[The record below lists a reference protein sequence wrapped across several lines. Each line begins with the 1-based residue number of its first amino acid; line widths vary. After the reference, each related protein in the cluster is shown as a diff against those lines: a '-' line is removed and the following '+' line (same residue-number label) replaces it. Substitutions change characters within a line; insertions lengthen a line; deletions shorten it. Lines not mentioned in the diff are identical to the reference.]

1 MKLLCSYLIDDGVY
15 NIYLLITVL
24 LPCLIYQGVMK
35 IKAKSNMKKM
45 PAKYYVGVYAFLVYL
60 WAVFKVTGIGLLA
73 DIIRPGIRGG
83 VNLRPFADLGT
94 GFWLNIVMFLPLG
107 IVTPCIWKKCESAR
121 YTVMLGFAVSLLIE
135 CSQIL
140 NGRATDIDDLIAN
153 TAGFLVGYLTAQGFL
168 ELFDKKRTNMES

>member
-1 MKLLCSYLIDDGVY
+1 MKLLSVYLIDDVVY
-15 NIYLLITVL
+15 NIYLLVTVL

-83 VNLRPFADLGT
+83 VNLRPFADLGI

-135 CSQIL
+135 CSQIF
-140 NGRATDIDDLIAN
+140 NGRATDIDDLLAN
-153 TAGFLVGYLTAQGFL
+153 TIGACAGYLIWRGIYVLVCGKQK
-168 ELFDKKRTNMES
+168 ERR